1 MPGQPKVGR
10 INNSQMPEMLKAATL
25 PPDAKRVAVDDAA
38 QLLGSGSS
46 PAGRVLGAFGI
57 KLDKQ
62 LTQAEVRVWCLL
74 LPLCRCRCAADVYA
88 GLGWECMT
96 SGALE

>member
-1 MPGQPKVGR
+1 MGR

-38 QLLGSGSS
+38 QLLGGSSSS
-46 PAGRVLGAFGI
+46 PAGRVLSAFGI

-62 LTQAEVRVWCLL
+62 LTQAEVRVCGACCCCQVQVHMCCW
-74 LPLCRCRCAADVYA
+74 A
-88 GLGWECMT
+88 CMA
-96 SGALE
+96 SIDHGCDMHGYSL